1 MIVAHDKFL
10 SVSKKKDVSSDVT
23 SFVFFLRHSQ
33 KLVTIRSY
41 V

>member
-1 MIVAHDKFL
+1 MIVAHDKFVA
-10 SVSKKKDVSSDVT
+10 VSKKKDVSSDVD

-33 KLVTIRSY
+33 TLVTIRSY